1 MRNAM
6 RRAPTLTVREKDII
20 RLLFDGYSNR
30 EMAESLGLSA
40 LTIRNHVSNLLL
52 KFQVRNR
59 TELLSRFVALRRRYH
74 RRLIP

>member
-1 MRNAM
+1 MEPL

-40 LTIRNHVSNLLL
+40 LTIRNHVSKLLL
-52 KFQVRNR
+52 KFQARNR
-59 TELLSRFVALRRRYH
+59 TELLSRFVARRRRYH
-74 RRLIP
+74 RRIIP